1 MKEIVDVFAL
11 TDANNNKCC
20 NSIEDTQILH
30 PKDNM
35 VQEKCH

>member
-1 MKEIVDVFAL
+1 MKEIVDIFPL

-35 VQEKCH
+35 VQKECH